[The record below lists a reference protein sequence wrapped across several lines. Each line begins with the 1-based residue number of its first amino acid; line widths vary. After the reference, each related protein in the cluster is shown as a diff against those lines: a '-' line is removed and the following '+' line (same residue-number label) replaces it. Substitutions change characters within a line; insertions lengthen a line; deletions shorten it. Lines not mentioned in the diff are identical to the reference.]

1 MGAFFLFCN
10 VVVCWEV
17 KTRKGLL
24 MKKIVLTALL
34 ASSLLVS
41 SIQGEPIKFGV
52 ISRFNSFNFL
62 SNSGLE
68 STDAD
73 FGFSVG
79 ASASLDVDKRLS
91 LRAEVN
97 YVEAVTKGTYRLA
110 FLSSSLPTKF
120 NVIFVQVPLL
130 AVYSVDPIVNVYG
143 GGYVTSLI
151 SPKTGAYSYESL
163 SCGVIGG
170 LELKLLEN
178 LTLDSRYTLGLTNF
192 DKNSSSS
199 LKGFEFGARYTF

>member
-1 MGAFFLFCN
+1 
-10 VVVCWEV
+10 
-17 KTRKGLL
+17 
-24 MKKIVLTALL
+24 MKKIVLAGLL
-34 ASSLLVS
+34 ASSLLVL

-52 ISRFNSFNFL
+52 ISRVNSFNFL

-97 YVEAVTKGTYRLA
+97 YVEAVSKGTYRLA
-110 FLSSSLPTKF
+110 LLSSSLPTKF

-130 AVYSVDPIVNVYG
+130 AVYSIDPIVNVYG